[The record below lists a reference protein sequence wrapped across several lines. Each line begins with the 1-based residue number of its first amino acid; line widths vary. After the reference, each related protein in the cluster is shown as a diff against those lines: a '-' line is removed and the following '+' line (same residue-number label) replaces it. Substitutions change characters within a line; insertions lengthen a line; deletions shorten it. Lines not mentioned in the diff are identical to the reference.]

1 MNPILLKPLA
11 FCLLLFTLISCT
23 DKCDDSIYSSTESN
37 FEYYVVDSIGNDL
50 IEADSIHGYK
60 ILYYRQGV
68 INKEYYYEY
77 NWISIT
83 GFEFYDSVVVRY
95 NNTDSLSSKFTFNN
109 YQYAYTGGSECCS
122 SVKYISGYDV
132 YCNDSLINNESTPSI
147 RIY

>member
-1 MNPILLKPLA
+1 MKSILLKSLA
-11 FCLLLFTLISCT
+11 LCLLLFTLTSC
-23 DKCDDSIYSSTESN
+23 DNCDDSICSPTGSGFT
-37 FEYYVVDSIGNDL
+37 YYVIDSIGNDL

-68 INKEYYYEY
+68 INNEYYDEY

-83 GFEFYDSVVVRY
+83 GFEFYDSVVVKY

-109 YQYAYTGGSECCS
+109 YQYAYTGESECCP
-122 SVKYISGYDV
+122 SVKYISDYDV

>member
-1 MNPILLKPLA
+1 MKKLHLIALSLITSLI
-11 FCLLLFTLISCT
+11 ISCT
-23 DKCDDSIYSSTESN
+23 DNCDDNDCGFYGNN
-37 FEYYVVDSIGNDL
+37 FAYTVVDSIGNDL

-109 YQYAYTGGSECCS
+109 YQYAYTGGSECCP
-122 SVKYISGYDV
+122 SVKYISDYDV

-147 RIY
+147 QIY